1 MDEREKRVGLN
12 EALFREVNERI
23 GDLQETNSSGSGD
36 MLIICECGRVEC
48 TERLNVSTKE
58 YVRTRED
65 SRTFI
70 VLPGHVI
77 PDVERVVRDGPGY
90 EIVEKDPGGPA
101 KLAEETDPRN

>member
-1 MDEREKRVGLN
+1 MDEREKRVGMN

-23 GDLQETNSSGSGD
+23 GDLPQTNGSDD